1 MRHGWLHSPTA
12 IGVLVTDFEM
22 QKREKTETS
31 PQEPRSAVDYD
42 GIEIETKEI
51 SPRKRQTPLLNR
63 AKNPGVKRCVRRQ
76 MPGGLR
82 RAPHSLPQSPVPKAP
97 KSIAS
102 PDGGHGHLG
111 IRVRRKRNIQ

>member
-1 MRHGWLHSPTA
+1 MAALTGSHPIYSNGFRSRKG
-12 IGVLVTDFEM
+12 
-22 QKREKTETS
+22 EKTQTS

-51 SPRKRQTPLLNR
+51 SPRTRRRRLPNR
-63 AKNPGVKRCVRRQ
+63 AKNPMVRRCVTRQ

-82 RAPHSLPQSPVPKAP
+82 RAPHSLPRSPVPKAP

-102 PDGGHGHLG
+102 PDGGRGHLG
-111 IRVRRKRNIQ
+111 TRVRRKRNIQ